1 VWKKSEWIEA
11 LPIESDDDD
20 DDVSEDVMWKSIPK
34 DELLPMVN
42 IAAAKFKHLL
52 DCSDKTI

>member
-1 VWKKSEWIEA
+1 MWKKSEWIEA